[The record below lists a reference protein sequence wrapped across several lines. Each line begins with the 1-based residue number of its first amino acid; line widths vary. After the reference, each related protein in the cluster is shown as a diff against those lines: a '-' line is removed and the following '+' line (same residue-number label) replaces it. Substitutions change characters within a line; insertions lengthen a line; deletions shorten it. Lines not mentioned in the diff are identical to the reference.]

1 MKVLFAEKNNL
12 YENYRHYSESDRE
25 NGAILTCGGYSVAT
39 IWAENNVFLFDSH
52 SRNTYG
58 LHDPNGQ
65 AVLLS
70 FSTVSS
76 LNNYIKSFYEFSSNM
91 SSETRHDLQ
100 YISID
105 ITAEIKRK
113 LWVS

>member
-1 MKVLFAEKNNL
+1 M
-12 YENYRHYSESDRE
+12 
-25 NGAILTCGGYSVAT
+25 
-39 IWAENNVFLFDSH
+39 FLFDLH
-52 SRNTYG
+52 SWNTYG

-91 SSETRHDLQ
+91 PSETRHDLQ

-105 ITAEIKRK
+105 ITAEIKKKMVSK
-113 LWVS
+113 LGSKCKAVYNKSSNIK